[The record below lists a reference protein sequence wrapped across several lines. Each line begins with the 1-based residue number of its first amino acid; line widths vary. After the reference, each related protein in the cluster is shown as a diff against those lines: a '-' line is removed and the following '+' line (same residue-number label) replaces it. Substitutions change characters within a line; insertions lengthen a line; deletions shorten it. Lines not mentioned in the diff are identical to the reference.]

1 LIGAL
6 WALLLSVSWS
16 ADEEVDPYQWGAPD
30 AATQL
35 EAIDLEEMLPL
46 GKGAVFVPSM
56 SDSTNE
62 PPVLVVDEDR
72 VTSGTTG
79 ELIPLRPGSY
89 VVIVSSGS
97 PKQGVAVPVEV
108 FKGEVTEVPVTWG
121 GLRVEVVDDRLVPQ
135 RAGYD
140 LIHAQSREPYGTGFG
155 VDTLQGEALRTWL
168 VPPGLYRIV
177 QPGGNYR
184 SRTDFATVQVPEGG
198 FVRYRLVIDEET
210 GDFRG
215 AGVVLPGE
223 FGSVNAGDDR
233 WFNSMVIGADG
244 SLSQSNNLVGAIN
257 QTVLGGTVFWDTQLV
272 YNFDP
277 HFLGLLFQVEEGVS
291 QVRPQGGE
299 ALPLVK
305 TQDALRGDVLY
316 TYFFSKVFGPYVRAA
331 AETQLFPT
339 DVLMTTDTAVVER
352 RPGRSPPVRKRF
364 EANETYRVAGV
375 FEPAILRQ
383 GAGLNSRLVNTRL
396 LTFNLRL
403 GLGLRENLYGGA
415 LVLDDNPDTVE
426 LEYTLI
432 RSFQQEGIESTIIA
446 NARLPGWV
454 VYSTDLEF
462 FADFVALNRP
472 SIEWT
477 NALTARL
484 TENMSVRYAAHVDFL
499 PQVVEQVQFEQSVLL
514 RASWAV
520 F

>member
-1 LIGAL
+1 
-6 WALLLSVSWS
+6 
-16 ADEEVDPYQWGAPD
+16 
-30 AATQL
+30 
-35 EAIDLEEMLPL
+35 
-46 GKGAVFVPSM
+46 
-56 SDSTNE
+56 
-62 PPVLVVDEDR
+62 
-72 VTSGTTG
+72 
-79 ELIPLRPGSY
+79 
-89 VVIVSSGS
+89 
-97 PKQGVAVPVEV
+97 
-108 FKGEVTEVPVTWG
+108 
-121 GLRVEVVDDRLVPQ
+121 
-135 RAGYD
+135 
-140 LIHAQSREPYGTGFG
+140 
-155 VDTLQGEALRTWL
+155 
-168 VPPGLYRIV
+168 
-177 QPGGNYR
+177 
-184 SRTDFATVQVPEGG
+184 VPEGG